1 MLPTVETP
9 DDLATV
15 VSLIRA
21 RAAAER
27 VVPVHTATWIG
38 EQGLFV
44 EDGSLVVVE

>member
-1 MLPTVETP
+1 MLPTVETS

-27 VVPVHTATWIG
+27 IVPVHTATWID
-38 EQGLFV
+38 ERNLRV
-44 EDGSLVVVE
+44 EDGSLVTG